1 MESLYGSF
9 TQTDYDN
16 LMLEYHTLMDEQ
28 IEKGIDHS
36 ERLAKLHKI
45 LWEDEDMSFEDL
57 AKFNKRE
64 TMIILAQSK
73 ETDEQ
78 SQHSLY
84 SNSFFVGMTKQEYY
98 LHVKPIFDKFT
109 HTNHMALEENIDR
122 EFEKWLRREKEIQD
136 IYDFHKVFEVYVCVK
151 KDLSNGFLAN
161 PFYPVSGHWGAYSPW
176 ERYPNHV
183 ELNSIKDVEIMPF
196 YDWEKKEYLPIDF
209 GKRNEE

>member
-16 LMLEYHTLMDEQ
+16 LMLEYHALMDEQ

-73 ETDEQ
+73 ETDGACAIFKFI
-78 SQHSLY
+78 LY
-84 SNSFFVGMTKQEYY
+84 WNDEARILFARK
-98 LHVKPIFDKFT
+98 T
-109 HTNHMALEENIDR
+109 H
-122 EFEKWLRREKEIQD
+122 F
-136 IYDFHKVFEVYVCVK
+136 
-151 KDLSNGFLAN
+151 
-161 PFYPVSGHWGAYSPW
+161 
-176 ERYPNHV
+176 
-183 ELNSIKDVEIMPF
+183 
-196 YDWEKKEYLPIDF
+196 
-209 GKRNEE
+209 

>member
-1 MESLYGSF
+1 MESIYGSF

-16 LMLEYHTLMDEQ
+16 LMLEYHTLMNEQ

-73 ETDEQ
+73 ETDG
-78 SQHSLY
+78 HAIY

-98 LHVKPIFDKFT
+98 LHVKPIFDKFSDR
-109 HTNHMALEENIDR
+109 HHMALEENIDR
-122 EFEKWLRREKEIQD
+122 DFEKWLRREKEIQD
-136 IYDFHKVFEVYVCVK
+136 IYDFHKVFEVYV
-151 KDLSNGFLAN
+151 
-161 PFYPVSGHWGAYSPW
+161 
-176 ERYPNHV
+176 
-183 ELNSIKDVEIMPF
+183 
-196 YDWEKKEYLPIDF
+196 
-209 GKRNEE
+209 

>member
-16 LMLEYHTLMDEQ
+16 LMLEYHSLMNEQ

-73 ETDEQ
+73 ETDG
-78 SQHSLY
+78 HAIY

-98 LHVKPIFDKFT
+98 LHVKPIFDKFSDRH
-109 HTNHMALEENIDR
+109 HTALEENIDR

-151 KDLSNGFLAN
+151 KDLSNGFLAS

-183 ELNSIKDVEIMPF
+183 ELNSIKDVENMPF

-209 GKRNEE
+209 GKRNEK